1 MLATYRR
8 DSHLFEALQEVSDP
22 ELPLSLVE
30 MGLIYGVWQEGATVY
45 VKLTFTAM
53 GCPGAEFIV
62 EDVRARLLQVA
73 RVAQVDIEIVWDP
86 PWSKQLLSAEARAT
100 LAAYGIAV

>member
-1 MLATYRR
+1 MTSTYRR
-8 DSHLFEALQEVSDP
+8 ESSLLEALQEVSDP

-30 MGLIYGVWQEGATVY
+30 MGLIYGVWQEGATIY

-53 GCPGAEFIV
+53 GCPGADFIV
-62 EDVRARLLQVA
+62 EDVRARLLQLEG
-73 RVAQVDIEIVWDP
+73 VAQVDIEIVWDP
-86 PWSKQLLSAEARAT
+86 PWSKQLLSEDARGT